1 MNRIL
6 PPKVNRRTRRRY
18 HNGTGDSLSN
28 GALRITG
35 VATSLFG
42 GGKVLQRSREDLVSG
57 DDRVLR
63 ERLVMWEVSGAKT
76 GLCQSREIKAV
87 SYKMEVGSPCVHSS
101 GLSLFLP
108 DPTFF
113 FKYYLV
119 LSLPVRLLPTLPH
132 TLDRQRL
139 RPRRRLVK
147 MAKRTKLGKVT
158 TVSAL
163 HRVSVSH
170 WGTTVRE

>member
-63 ERLVMWEVSGAKT
+63 ERLVMREVSGAKT

-101 GLSLFLP
+101 GLSLSSYRTRLSSSNTTSSFP
-108 DPTFF
+108 FQCAFF
-113 FKYYLV
+113 R
-119 LSLPVRLLPTLPH
+119 LSLTHLTGNGSDHDEDLSKWQNV
-132 TLDRQRL
+132 QN
-139 RPRRRLVK
+139 
-147 MAKRTKLGKVT
+147 
-158 TVSAL
+158 
-163 HRVSVSH
+163 
-170 WGTTVRE
+170 